1 LAVFE
6 GKDIEAIAGGKWLE
20 DDAIPSSE
28 KRRKDE
34 QEIRKEARRDRKNG
48 FAVFVK
54 KLFRHKGALI
64 GAVIIF
70 LFVFT
75 AVFAPWLTS
84 YEYDSPDITAV
95 LEAPSWEHIFGT
107 DEFGRDIFTRVVY
120 GTRISLRVAI
130 VAVAFSMV
138 TGTVLGAVAGYYGG
152 IVDYIIT
159 SITDI
164 AWSFPTTLLAIAFIA
179 ALGTGVQNVIIA
191 IALASW
197 SGYCRVVR
205 GQFLSLKQREYI
217 EAARVLGMSDFR
229 IIFGHILPNALTPVV
244 VMVTLELPKAIVIE
258 ASLSFLGL
266 GAQPPTPSWGV
277 ILDSGKGLIDMAPWV
292 SFFPGLMI
300 MIVVLGFNLF
310 GDALRDV
317 LDPNS

>member
-1 LAVFE
+1 MSIYRGGDL
-6 GKDIEAIAGGKWLE
+6 EAHADNVWLE
-20 DDAIPSSE
+20 QDVVEE
-28 KRRKDE
+28 KE
-34 QEIRKEARRDRKNG
+34 QEKKRELSEFIRK
-48 FAVFVK
+48 
-54 KLFRHKGALI
+54 LFTHKGAVI

-70 LFVFT
+70 AFVST
-75 AVFAPWLTS
+75 AVFAPWIAS

-95 LEAPSWEHIFGT
+95 LKAPSQEHIFGT
-107 DEFGRDIFTRVVY
+107 DEFGRDIFSRIVY
-120 GTRISLRVAI
+120 GARISLQVAF
-130 VAVAFSMV
+130 VAVGFSMV
-138 TGTVLGAVAGYYGG
+138 IGTVLGAIAGYYGG
-152 IVDYIIT
+152 VVDYMIT

-179 ALGTGVQNVIIA
+179 ALGTGLQNVIIA

-205 GQFLSLKQREYI
+205 GQFLSLKQREFI
-217 EAARVLGMSDFR
+217 EAARILGMSDAR
-229 IIFGHILPNALTPVV
+229 IIFRHILPNAFTPVV
-244 VMVTLELPKAIVIE
+244 VMATLELPKAIVVE

-266 GAQPPTPSWGV
+266 GAQPPQPSWGV
-277 ILDSGKGLIDMAPWV
+277 ILDSGKGLVGQAPWV

-317 LDPNS
+317 LDPNSK

>member
-1 LAVFE
+1 MAIYRSRDAETLVDN
-6 GKDIEAIAGGKWLE
+6 KLLEAENIRERKRE
-20 DDAIPSSE
+20 E
-28 KRRKDE
+28 KSP
-34 QEIRKEARRDRKNG
+34 
-48 FAVFVK
+48 FADFAK
-54 KLFRHKGALI
+54 KLFRHKGAVI
-64 GAVIIF
+64 GAAIII

-75 AVFAPWLTS
+75 ALFSPWLTS
-84 YEYDSPDITAV
+84 YSYDAPDINEM
-95 LEAPSWEHIFGT
+95 LKPPSWEHLFGT
-107 DEFGRDIFTRVVY
+107 DEFGRDVFTRIVY
-120 GTRISLRVAI
+120 GARISLVVAL
-130 VAVAFSMV
+130 VSVAFSLIL
-138 TGTVLGAVAGYYGG
+138 GTVLGAVAGYYGG
-152 IVDYIIT
+152 VVDYII
-159 SITDI
+159 SSVTDI

-179 ALGTGVQNVIIA
+179 ALGSGVQNVIIA

-205 GQFLSLKQREYI
+205 GQFLSLKQREFI
-217 EAARVLGMSDFR
+217 EAARVLGMSDLR

-244 VMVTLELPKAIVIE
+244 VMATLELPKAIVIE

-277 ILDSGKGLIDMAPWV
+277 ILDSGKGLLDQAPWI

-317 LDPNS
+317 LDPNSH

>member
-1 LAVFE
+1 MLEVYRS
-6 GKDIEAIAGGKWLE
+6 KDVEVYADKEWL
-20 DDAIPSSE
+20 
-28 KRRKDE
+28 
-34 QEIRKEARRDRKNG
+34 DRKAVDEKDQEKKSA
-48 FAVFVK
+48 FADFTR
-54 KLFRHKGALI
+54 KLFRHKGAVI
-64 GAVIIF
+64 GVIIIF
-70 LFVFT
+70 LFIFT
-75 AVFAPWLTS
+75 AVFAPWLTN
-84 YEYDSPDITAV
+84 YDYDSPDIDSV
-95 LEAPSWEHIFGT
+95 LQAPSWKHIFGT
-107 DEFGRDIFTRVVY
+107 DEFGRDIFTRIVH
-120 GTRISLRVAI
+120 GSRISLEVAL
-130 VAVAFSMV
+130 VAVAFSLV
-138 TGTVLGAVAGYYGG
+138 IGTVLGAIAGYYGG
-152 IVDYIIT
+152 VVDYIIT

-179 ALGTGVQNVIIA
+179 ALGRGVQNVIIA

-205 GQFLSLKQREYI
+205 GQFLSLKQREFI

-244 VMVTLELPKAIVIE
+244 VMATLELPKAIVIE

-266 GAQPPTPSWGV
+266 GAQPPIPSWGV
-277 ILDSGKGLIDMAPWV
+277 ILNNGKGLLDMAPWV

-300 MIVVLGFNLF
+300 MVVVLGFNLF

>member
-1 LAVFE
+1 MLAVYQ
-6 GKDIEAIAGGKWLE
+6 GKDAEVLVDEKWLKQGVKAE
-20 DDAIPSSE
+20 S
-28 KRRKDE
+28 E
-34 QEIRKEARRDRKNG
+34 QEKEPRRVLAD
-48 FAVFVK
+48 FIK
-54 KLFRHKGALI
+54 KFFRHKGAAI
-64 GAVIIF
+64 GSIIIL
-70 LFVFT
+70 LFIFT

-84 YEYDSPDITAV
+84 YEYDKPDINSI
-95 LEAPSWEHIFGT
+95 LLAPSWKHLFGT
-107 DEFGRDIFTRVVY
+107 DEFGRDIFTRILY
-120 GTRISLRVAI
+120 GSRISLEVAF

-138 TGTVLGAVAGYYGG
+138 IGTVLGAVAGYYGG
-152 IVDYIIT
+152 VVDYIIT

-179 ALGTGVQNVIIA
+179 ALGTGVRNVIIA

-205 GQFLSLKQREYI
+205 GQFLSLKQREFI

-244 VMVTLELPKAIVIE
+244 VMATLELPKAIVIE

-266 GAQPPTPSWGV
+266 GAQPPQPSWGV